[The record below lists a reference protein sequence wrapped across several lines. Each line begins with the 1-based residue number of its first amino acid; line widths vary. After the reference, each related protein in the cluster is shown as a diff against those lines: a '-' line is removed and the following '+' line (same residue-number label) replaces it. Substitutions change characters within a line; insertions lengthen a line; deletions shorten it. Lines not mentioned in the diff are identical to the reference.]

1 MNREEKARKRLKKI
15 QEIRAKEKAVFM
27 KLGAKIKAYFLTGVL
42 VTAPVGMT
50 FYLAYKLIMFIDVSV
65 NKLIPPQFSPDNYL
79 PFTIPGLGVVV
90 LVAVMI
96 FVGMFAAG
104 FLGRLMIRLG
114 EWIVYKV
121 PFISSVYSLF
131 KQIFQTFL
139 SNKDQSFEKA
149 ILLQYPRTGIWT
161 VGFISAASKGEI
173 KGKLGENMLNVF
185 VPTTPNPTSGF
196 LLFVPEKDVIYLDMK
211 VEDALKMVISCGI
224 VEPEKLPKK

>member
-1 MNREEKARKRLKKI
+1 MNREEKAKKRLKRI
-15 QEIRAKEKAVFM
+15 QAIRAKEKAVFM

-50 FYLAYKLIMFIDVSV
+50 FYLAYKLIMFIDRSVSR
-65 NKLIPPQFSPDNYL
+65 LIPPQFSPDNYL
-79 PFTIPGLGVVV
+79 PFTVPGLGVV
-90 LVAVMI
+90 LLIALMI

-104 FLGRLMIRLG
+104 FLGRIMIKLG

-139 SNKDQSFEKA
+139 SNKDRSFEKA
-149 ILLQYPRTGIWT
+149 VLLQYPRQGIWT
-161 VGFISAASKGEI
+161 IGFISSESKGEI
-173 KGKLGENMLNVF
+173 KKKIGDGMINVF

-224 VEPEKLPKK
+224 VEPDKN

>member
-1 MNREEKARKRLKKI
+1 MNREEKARKRLKRI
-15 QEIRAKEKAVFM
+15 QEIRAREKAVFM

-50 FYLAYKLIMFIDVSV
+50 FYLAYKLIMFIDRSV
-65 NKLIPPQFSPDNYL
+65 NHLIPPQFSPDNYL
-79 PFTIPGLGVVV
+79 PFTIPGLGVI
-90 LVAVMI
+90 LLIALMI

-104 FLGRLMIRLG
+104 FLGKVMIKLG

-121 PFISSVYSLF
+121 PFISSIYSLF

-139 SNKDQSFEKA
+139 SNKESSFEKA
-149 ILLQYPRTGIWT
+149 VLLQYPRAGIWT
-161 VGFISAASKGEI
+161 IGFISSESKGEVKSKI
-173 KGKLGENMLNVF
+173 GEGMINVF

-224 VEPEKLPKK
+224 VEPEKKEY